1 MRKISEHK
9 IEGQLIKE
17 VKAHGGLCIKINTTS
32 MTGLPDRLLLL
43 PRGKFAFVEVKRPGI
58 KPRPIQVK
66 RMNDLKQ
73 LGFQCFVLDNLKQ
86 IEPIIE
92 EVTADEVYPLSLS
105 NSDD

>member
-1 MRKISEHK
+1 MQKISEYK
-9 IEGQLIKE
+9 IEEHLVKA

-73 LGFQCFVLDNLKQ
+73 LGFQCYVLDSLKQ
-86 IEPIIE
+86 INFIIE